1 VQSESCLTRIASPT
15 GKSCLAG
22 GFMHLGSTHQPNRVE
37 SDLRQTKVEFQVE
50 EMLKVSAY
58 FPVEGY
64 YADNE
69 SV

>member
-1 VQSESCLTRIASPT
+1 
-15 GKSCLAG
+15 
-22 GFMHLGSTHQPNRVE
+22 MHLGSTHQLNRVE
-37 SDLRQTKVEFQVE
+37 SDLRQTKVEFQGE

-64 YADNE
+64 YADNV